1 MEHDDDLDYDQLP
14 NDGDDENLDDGLDGE
29 HGDDVPS
36 DDDSHDDDN
45 QDGND
50 GDDDEK
56 HQDEPPKQ
64 SSISQDYIAEL
75 IRKQAETEQQLAQS
89 QKQPMQAPNIEDF
102 DDWGEYQQALRSF
115 ERDSLKAELLA
126 ELKAEQAQQA
136 SIQQQAETIAV
147 LDELASEGVDM
158 GAVMAKAE
166 QLPPLPVTLDKF
178 GLSTKETM
186 LFAKDLVEN
195 TELYYELAQL
205 NPYQFSARIGA
216 MIEQRKSQS
225 SQNNTPK
232 PKQSKAPP
240 PIKTV
245 KANQPASKNIYDM
258 SDEEFFKA
266 RGLS

>member
-1 MEHDDDLDYDQLP
+1 MDNDDLNYDELP
-14 NDGDDENLDDGLDGE
+14 NDGDDESLDDGLDGE
-29 HGDDVPS
+29 HGDDVLS
-36 DDDSHDDDN
+36 DDDNHDDN
-45 QDGND
+45 QDG
-50 GDDDEK
+50 DDDN
-56 HQDEPPKQ
+56 HQDEPSKQ
-64 SSISQDYIAEL
+64 PSISQDYIAEL

-89 QKQPMQAPNIEDF
+89 QKTPMQAPNIEDF

-147 LDELASEGVDM
+147 LDELFSEGVDM

-216 MIEQRKSQS
+216 MIEQRKNQS
-225 SQNNTPK
+225 SQSTPK

-240 PIKTV
+240 PLKTV
-245 KANQPASKNIYDM
+245 KGNGTAKKNPYET
-258 SDEEFFKA
+258 SDDDFLKA
-266 RGLS
+266 RGLV

>member
-1 MEHDDDLDYDQLP
+1 MDNEDLDYDELP
-14 NDGDDENLDDGLDGE
+14 SSEHDVDDEHGDGVPSDSGDDDNHDENLDDGLDG
-29 HGDDVPS
+29 
-36 DDDSHDDDN
+36 DDDN
-45 QDGND
+45 QD
-50 GDDDEK
+50 K
-56 HQDEPPKQ
+56 PSKQ

-75 IRKQAETEQQLAQS
+75 MRKQAETEQQLAQS

-102 DDWGEYQQALRSF
+102 DDWGEYQKSLDEFNRA
-115 ERDSLKAELLA
+115 SLKAEILA

-166 QLPPLPVTLDKF
+166 QLPPLPVTLDNF
-178 GLSTKETM
+178 GLSVKETM

-225 SQNNTPK
+225 SQNNTSK

-240 PIKTV
+240 PIKPV
-245 KANQPASKNIYDM
+245 KANGTAKKNPYET
-258 SDEEFFKA
+258 SDDDFLKA
-266 RGLS
+266 RGLV

>member
-1 MEHDDDLDYDQLP
+1 MDNDDLDYDQLP

-36 DDDSHDDDN
+36 DDDNHDENLDDGLDGDDDN
-45 QDGND
+45 QD
-50 GDDDEK
+50 K
-56 HQDEPPKQ
+56 PSKQ

-115 ERDSLKAELLA
+115 ERDSLKAELLS

-240 PIKTV
+240 PIKPV
-245 KANQPASKNIYDM
+245 KANGTAKKNPYET
-258 SDEEFFKA
+258 SDDDFLKS
-266 RGLS
+266 RGLV